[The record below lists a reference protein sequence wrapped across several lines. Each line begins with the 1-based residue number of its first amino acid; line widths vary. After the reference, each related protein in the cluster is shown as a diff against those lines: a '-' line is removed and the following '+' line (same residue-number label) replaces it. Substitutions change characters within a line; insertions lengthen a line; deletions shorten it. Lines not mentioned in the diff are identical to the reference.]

1 MKKKWLKIGGAFLGF
16 VIVLLL
22 LVPILFQSKLESLLV
37 RKANES
43 IHGTLAIESASLSLF
58 RNFPKATVT
67 INNLLLLNTVPFKG
81 DTLVKAKRVS
91 LTMPITELF
100 GNDAV
105 EIHSFSLEGATLN
118 LKENTEDQTNY
129 DISNSA
135 EDSDASGSNEAV
147 VFAINSYEISDSELN
162 YEDLDTGLSFTLS
175 DIEHRGEGTFSLEES
190 LLNTQTQ
197 TNISLHTAGINW
209 FDEIPVNLKAIIGID
224 LENNTYT
231 FKDNSGFLRDLPI
244 ELSGSV
250 KILKEAQQWALNV
263 RTLNSDFENF
273 LALLPERYKGY
284 TEGIASR
291 GTFELE
297 GILEGNWDDTHIPK
311 LDFQLVAK
319 DGYLK
324 YPDLAKALENIQFEI
339 GIKNTTGLPKDTFL
353 AINNAVFSIGS
364 DRVSFSSVLS
374 QLTGNMHVDGTLKAN
389 LDLKNLKE
397 AYPLESLNSVDGK
410 LQADVTS
417 SFSMNDIETGA
428 YEKTRSSGDI
438 KLNGIRYTKENAPDT
453 FIENAAF
460 TFTPEA
466 VIVEG
471 MSGTTGNS
479 DFSLNGTVTN
489 MLGYTLRDEPL
500 KGNFALRS
508 KRLDLNDFMADD
520 VASQDEVTQP
530 EGEHWQIPEY
540 LDALFTAD
548 VAEVVYDDIVLS
560 DISGVL
566 QIQDGGANFSDVSSK
581 FLGGDLLA
589 DGKLV
594 AKGKPTFDIQLALQ
608 NNSISDLLNA
618 TTFFEKLAPIAKG
631 LQGTMDSKFRM
642 QGSFANGFEL
652 DFNSLSGQ
660 AQTELKALDKV
671 LGEQSVIR
679 GLRQKLNFLNSES
692 LDLKGLKTV
701 LNFKDGNIS
710 VSPFTFSYQ
719 DIQIGVNGS
728 HTFTGDM
735 NYEMQLDVPA
745 YYLGNEVNTLIDSLD
760 DPELKEI
767 PVPVNVTISG
777 TYASPNINTDLKSSV
792 TTLTGKL
799 VEIQKARLTA
809 KGTEKVKDLLG
820 GIFNSGQQD
829 STARDTVSEP
839 SVKGVLGD
847 ILGKGSKPTDSTITV
862 PDSSAQQSP
871 SIEKTATDIIGGLF
885 KKKKQDT
892 TAKDTVNQ

>member
-1 MKKKWLKIGGAFLGF
+1 IND
-16 VIVLLL
+16 LL
-22 LVPILFQSKLESLLV
+22 LV
-37 RKANES
+37 N
-43 IHGTLAIESASLSLF
+43 
-58 RNFPKATVT
+58 AT
-67 INNLLLLNTVPFKG
+67 PFEG
-81 DTLVKAKRVS
+81 DTLVKAKKVS

-100 GNDAV
+100 GDDAV
-105 EIHSFSLEGATLN
+105 EIHSFSLEGAKLN

-129 DISNSA
+129 DISKSEDYSDSA
-135 EDSDASGSNEAV
+135 SSNEAA
-147 VFAINSYEISDSELN
+147 VFDIRSYRISDSELI

-175 DIEHRGEGTFSLEES
+175 NINHEGEGTFSLEES

-197 TNISLHTAGINW
+197 TDISLRIAGVTW
-209 FDEIPVNLKAIIGID
+209 FNEIPVNLKAIIGID

-250 KILKEAQQWALNV
+250 KVLKEAQQWAMSI
-263 RTLNSDFENF
+263 RALNSDFENF
-273 LALLPERYKGY
+273 LALIPEDYRGY
-284 TEGIASR
+284 AEGITTR

-297 GILEGNWDDTHIPK
+297 GTLQGNWDDTYIPK
-311 LDFQLVAK
+311 LDFQLLAK

-339 GIKNTTGLPKDTFL
+339 GLKNTTGLPEDTFL
-353 AINNAVFSIGS
+353 AINNALFSIGS

-374 QLTGNMHVDGTLKAN
+374 QLTGNMNVKGTLKAN
-389 LDLKNLKE
+389 LDLQNLKE

-410 LQADVTS
+410 VQVDVTS

-428 YEKTRSSGDI
+428 YENTRSSGDI
-438 KLNGIRYTKENAPDT
+438 KLNGIRYKQENAPDT

-460 TFTPEA
+460 TFTSEA
-466 VIVEG
+466 VIVDR

-479 DFSLNGTVTN
+479 DFSLKGTVAN

-500 KGNFALRS
+500 KGNFSLRS
-508 KRLDLNDFMADD
+508 KRLDLNDFMGDD
-520 VASQDEVTQP
+520 EDPQAEETQP
-530 EGEHWQIPEY
+530 DGEHWQIPDY
-540 LDALFTAD
+540 LNAVFTAD
-548 VAEVVYDDIVLS
+548 ISEVIYDDIVLS
-560 DISGVL
+560 DITGAL
-566 QIQDGGANFSDVSSK
+566 RIRDGSANFSDVSSK
-581 FLGGDLLA
+581 FLGGNLLA

-594 AKGKPTFDIQLALQ
+594 SKGKPTFDIQLALQ
-608 NNSISDLLNA
+608 NNSISELLNT
-618 TTFFEKLAPIAKG
+618 TTFFEKLAPIARG

-642 QGSFANGFEL
+642 QGSFVNGFEL

-660 AQTELKALDKV
+660 AQTELKALDKI
-671 LGEQSVIR
+671 LGEQSFIS
-679 GLRQKLNFLNSES
+679 GLRQKLDFLNEES

-701 LNFKDGNIS
+701 LKFQDGNIS
-710 VSPFTFSYQ
+710 VSPFTFNYK
-719 DIQIGVNGS
+719 DIKIDVSGS

-735 NYEMQLDVPA
+735 NYAMQLEVPA
-745 YYLGNEVNTLIDSLD
+745 YYLGSEVNALIASLG

-767 PVPVNVTISG
+767 PVPVNVSISG
-777 TYASPNINTDLKSSV
+777 TYTSPNFNTDLKSSV

-799 VEIQKARLTA
+799 IEIQKARLKA

-820 GIFNSGQQD
+820 GIFTSGQQD
-829 STARDTVSEP
+829 STTRDTVTEP

-847 ILGKGSKPTDSTITV
+847 ILSKGSKPADSTITAS
-862 PDSSAQQSP
+862 DSSAQKPQ
-871 SIEKTATDIIGGLF
+871 SIEKTATDIIGGIF